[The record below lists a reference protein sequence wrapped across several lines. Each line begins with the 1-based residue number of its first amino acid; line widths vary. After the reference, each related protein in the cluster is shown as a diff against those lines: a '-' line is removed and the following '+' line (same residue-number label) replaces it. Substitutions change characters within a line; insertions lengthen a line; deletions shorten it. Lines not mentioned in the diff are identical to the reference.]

1 MPVDSPAYNIK
12 FAFMKI
18 EKTLASYGLNDKQIK
33 VYLAAL
39 ELGSASV
46 PRISKKAGL
55 IRTTVYEVLEALK
68 KKGFV
73 NCFSKKRVS
82 YYSAEEPERVIRFA
96 QNKVDA
102 LKEILPELTARS
114 GASRQRPRVRF
125 YQGLEEI
132 KIVMQEILDE
142 ADKLLG
148 LGGADELLDVLGDWH
163 LQHFLDERIKRK
175 IPLQV
180 ILRDTPTARA
190 RQKLGASQL
199 REVRLIPAK
208 PEFKGLTYIWKN
220 KIAMFSFIKDFVA
233 VVVENQ
239 ELADMQRAMFV
250 GLWNKI

>member
-1 MPVDSPAYNIK
+1 MKTYWPLTASTTNKSKSTSPG
-12 FAFMKI
+12 
-18 EKTLASYGLNDKQIK
+18 GLF
-33 VYLAAL
+33 
-39 ELGSASV
+39 
-46 PRISKKAGL
+46 
-55 IRTTVYEVLEALK
+55 RTTVYEGLEALK

-73 NCFSKKRVS
+73 NCFSKKRVT
-82 YYSAEEPERVIRFA
+82 YYSAEEPERVVRFA

-114 GASRQRPRVRF
+114 GQSRQRPRVRF
-125 YQGLEEI
+125 YQGLEDM
-132 KIVMQEILDE
+132 KIIMQEILDE

-148 LGGADELLDVLGDWH
+148 LGGADELLDTLGDWH

-180 ILRDTPTARA
+180 ILRDTPKARE

-199 REVRLIPAK
+199 REVKLIPSK

-220 KIAMFSFIKDFVA
+220 KVAMFSFIKDFVA
-233 VVVENQ
+233 VVIENQ
-239 ELADMQRAMFV
+239 ELADMQRGMFV